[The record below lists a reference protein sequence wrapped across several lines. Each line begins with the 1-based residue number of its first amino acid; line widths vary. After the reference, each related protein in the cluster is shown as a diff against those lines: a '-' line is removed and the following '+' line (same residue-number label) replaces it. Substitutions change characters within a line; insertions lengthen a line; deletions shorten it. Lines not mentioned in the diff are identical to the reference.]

1 MEKSYQN
8 MNVKELK
15 ALAKERGIKGYY
27 RLRKAELI
35 EILDIQSPPTN
46 TPPAIVE
53 EPVPEIN
60 KPVLSP
66 TKMENRSR
74 VSSLAGLAKK
84 QVDSVNKAINKF
96 VDWIINLVPEP
107 IRRTVNTGV
116 ENLKKKIK
124 EIFENKKKLPPQEE
138 ITTGE
143 SSNPQEVVTNKT
155 EIKLLE
161 NGGRVKVFK
170 TTGNLNFDLTDI
182 IMGKITPI
190 IEMRTKVIHAFSC
203 AIYRGQGEIIE
214 YSKTFKAP
222 SGTFSSFSDIKEY
235 IRQCEQKRLD
245 LEDSGT
251 WSKAYL
257 PATATYNSEGVYEG
271 RVLFNS
277 VYTKIILSNEPLLGC
292 GPLPKWLADKKCIY
306 AIDKINDN
314 LCLWRCLTI
323 HQRIMKRKKRPEE
336 DTNRDALK
344 LARDFYKKP
353 NLKREDVKPTRL
365 VDFENIAKQFKVNI
379 RLFEP
384 VKESKTVWKLVFG
397 KNQFKKNLPCVDIGL
412 FVYENH
418 DRAERGGEQSEADKR
433 DPREGRCFFIK
444 DIELLTKLWECA
456 GCQQRF
462 NNHDNY
468 NRHVTGGTCS
478 GGETKLIC
486 PGGRFERIM
495 NLSEKVFYGGR
506 TNFSYAACQWI
517 EKQSELTGKH
527 IHHAL
532 CGHGG
537 EFCVEVE
544 DEERDWV
551 EEIPVDGYEPESK
564 TIFQYYGCKWHGHP
578 CQKER
583 NSLDEER
590 YSNTIDLEKRMKEQD
605 FNLVSVWECEKPELK
620 KMRFKKEFRPYPYF
634 IVYDFEALH
643 KKMNEPQTEELTIT
657 SRHVPVSV
665 AINDN
670 LTNEPVFIVDQD
682 PENLIKSFVEDLME
696 RQRKIAEEVNS
707 LYPLPESKDDRNQLP
722 GKVRNLWE
730 TWVKQVPVF
739 GFNSGSYDIN
749 MIKEYF
755 VKDIAEISNVNV
767 AKKENSYMFLSLP
780 IFKFL
785 DIKSYLAPGLSYDA
799 WCRAYGCELQKLV
812 FPYEWFDSFD
822 KLNHK
827 GPVKYE
833 EFYSSLKGGITISE
847 KEYQNFCD
855 EFSKRGYVTMKVWL
869 KEYNLAD
876 VKPFI
881 EALEK
886 TREQYYPDEID
897 LLKDAVSIPGISM
910 NYILNKASKM
920 KKKSGPDLFAP
931 GEPCIRKCSD
941 DCEKFPCEDCKQ
953 AQKDCKIHTKN
964 EAYEMLTTG
973 MIGGPSIV
981 FCRYAEAGVS
991 QIRSH
996 IYQHAKTCRA
1006 VLGFDANSLYLF
1018 CSGQEMP
1025 CGKEKVFS
1033 ERSGEKT
1040 N

>member
-1 MEKSYQN
+1 MNFHLAPRQQRKNFRFLINSPQTLNLVIGLKFSKKSEIS
-8 MNVKELK
+8 VLK
-15 ALAKERGIKGYY
+15 KFTKNY
-27 RLRKAELI
+27 LI
-35 EILDIQSPPTN
+35 FFSYL
-46 TPPAIVE
+46 
-53 EPVPEIN
+53 
-60 KPVLSP
+60 
-66 TKMENRSR
+66 KMENII
-74 VSSLAGLAKK
+74 SSSVRFTKK
-84 QVDSVNKAINKF
+84 QVDTVNKAISKF
-96 VDWIINLVPEP
+96 AGWVINLVPEP
-107 IRRTVNTGV
+107 IRRTVNTGA

-124 EIFENKKKLPPQEE
+124 EIFGNKNKLPPNAVEESSPPQEVITNKTE
-138 ITTGE
+138 IKSDPNATGE
-143 SSNPQEVVTNKT
+143 SSNPQEVITNKT
-155 EIKLLE
+155 EIKLVE

-182 IMGKITPI
+182 CMEKITPI

-203 AIYRGQGEIIE
+203 VIYRGQGEIVE

-222 SGTFSSFSDIKEY
+222 SGTFSSLSDIKEY

-257 PATATYNSEGVYEG
+257 PATATYNSKGVYEG
-271 RVLFNS
+271 RVRFTS
-277 VYTKIILSNEPLLGC
+277 VSTKIILSNEPLLGC

-306 AIDKINDN
+306 AIDKIGDN
-314 LCLWRCLTI
+314 LCLWRCLAI
-323 HQRIMKRKKRPEE
+323 HQRIMKGKKRPEE

-344 LARDFYKKP
+344 LARDFYKNP
-353 NLKREDVKPTRL
+353 NLKREDVNPTRL

-384 VKESKTVWKLVFG
+384 VEESKTVWKLVFG
-397 KNQFKKNLPCVDIGL
+397 KNQFRKNLPCVDIGL
-412 FVYENH
+412 FVYEDH
-418 DRAERGGEQSEADKR
+418 DREQSQKDKR
-433 DPREGRCFFIK
+433 KPREGHCFFIK
-444 DIELLTKLWECA
+444 DIELLTKLWECV

-462 NNHDNY
+462 NKHVNY
-468 NRHVTGGTCS
+468 NRHVTGGTCD
-478 GGETKLIC
+478 GGKTKLIC
-486 PGGRFERIM
+486 PGGKFERIM
-495 NLSEKVFYGGR
+495 NSSEKVFYGGCK
-506 TNFSYAACQWI
+506 NFSYAACQWI

-532 CGHGG
+532 CGHGR
-537 EFCVEVE
+537 EFCAEVAE
-544 DEERDWV
+544 GDWGKD
-551 EEIPVDGYEPESK
+551 ISVDGYEPESK
-564 TIFQYYGCKWHGHP
+564 TIFQYYGCKWHGCP

-590 YSNTIDLEKRMKEQD
+590 YSNTIDLEKKMKEQM

-634 IVYDFEALH
+634 IVYDFEAFH
-643 KKMNEPQTEELTIT
+643 KKMDEPQTEELTIT

-670 LTNEPVFIVDQD
+670 LTNEPVFTVDQD
-682 PENLIKSFVEDLME
+682 PENLINSFMEDLHE

-707 LYPLPESKDDRNQLP
+707 LYPLPESNDERVQLP
-722 GKVRNLWE
+722 YNVRNFWRN
-730 TWVKQVPVF
+730 WVNQVPVF

-755 VKDIAEISNVNV
+755 VKDIAEISDVNV
-767 AKKENSYMFLSLP
+767 AKKGNSYMFLSTRN
-780 IFKFL
+780 FKFL

-833 EFYSSLKGGITISE
+833 DFFSSLKGGITISQE
-847 KEYQNFCD
+847 EYQNFCD
-855 EFSKRGYVTMKVWL
+855 EFSKRGCVTMEDWL

-881 EALEK
+881 DALEK

-910 NYILNKASKM
+910 TYVLNKALKM
-920 KKKSGPDLFAP
+920 KKNGNQIFLLPENPANASVQVIVKKQVAKSVKRFAK
-931 GEPCIRKCSD
+931 IAR
-941 DCEKFPCEDCKQ
+941 F
-953 AQKDCKIHTKN
+953 AQKMKHMKC
-964 EAYEMLTTG
+964 
-973 MIGGPSIV
+973 
-981 FCRYAEAGVS
+981 
-991 QIRSH
+991 
-996 IYQHAKTCRA
+996 
-1006 VLGFDANSLYLF
+1006 
-1018 CSGQEMP
+1018 
-1025 CGKEKVFS
+1025 
-1033 ERSGEKT
+1033 
-1040 N
+1040 